1 MYDFAAKTSCR
12 DAERAENFNN
22 EMYALRWSDSL
33 SIFLCERCAAVV
45 TRPFCGRLN
54 AWKNQSGVK
63 DAEVE
68 GIPRRR
74 MGVEGGRLCV
84 EGGRLCAY
92 PAPRARVDRWA
103 LAHVLIHL
111 FPCGRQETRDIP

>member
-1 MYDFAAKTSCR
+1 MGLKPSASQGEARLRGLYWIIYDFTAKTHRR
-12 DAERAENFNN
+12 DAECAENFNN

-33 SIFLCERCAAVV
+33 SIFLCERCAVVV

-68 GIPRRR
+68 GIPR
-74 MGVEGGRLCV
+74 
-84 EGGRLCAY
+84 
-92 PAPRARVDRWA
+92 
-103 LAHVLIHL
+103 
-111 FPCGRQETRDIP
+111 